1 METLATMEKLIQELT
16 DPSKTKQEVAA
27 IYENWNNYDEVN
39 NACLNLCLPFLYYA
53 ICMTLLINFHDFT

>member
-1 METLATMEKLIQELT
+1 METLATMEKLIQQLT

-39 NACLNLCLPFLYYA
+39 NACLNLCLPFLYYD
-53 ICMTLLINFHDFT
+53 IFIL